1 MQGKI
6 PGILWA
12 TLIFILSFTVL
23 SVQAADVPRI
33 STDEALTKLETAVIV
48 DARSGA
54 DWSGS
59 TLKIKGAIRG
69 SLRDVAMW
77 SVAIPKDKEVI
88 VYCA

>member
-1 MQGKI
+1 MQDRLL
-6 PGILWA
+6 GILRA
-12 TLIFILSFTVL
+12 TLIFIFSFAVL
-23 SVQAADVPRI
+23 SAQAADVPKI
-33 STDEALTKLETAVIV
+33 ATDEALAKLETAAIV

-69 SLRDVAMW
+69 SLKDVATW
-77 SVAIPKDKEVI
+77 SMTIPKDKEII